1 MGTLGVR
8 IRAAWMEKRDLDA
21 ASFPPPDTRRQ
32 GWPSPFYWC
41 ESKDQRGIKLV
52 QSHTASWSV
61 AELSYKPS
69 WSMSAPEP
77 AVAWHLLILSSFLP
91 QIFWRPLLL
100 ATVPAFPF
108 WSLGDACMRAKSL
121 QSYPTLYDPMDCS
134 SPGWGFSGKNTGLP
148 CPLPGDLPNPGIE
161 PISPCLMGC
170 RQILYPLSHLG
181 NL

>member
-1 MGTLGVR
+1 
-8 IRAAWMEKRDLDA
+8 
-21 ASFPPPDTRRQ
+21 
-32 GWPSPFYWC
+32 
-41 ESKDQRGIKLV
+41 
-52 QSHTASWSV
+52 
-61 AELSYKPS
+61 
-69 WSMSAPEP
+69 MSAPEP

-148 CPLPGDLPNPGIE
+148 CPLPGDLPNPGIK
-161 PISPCLMGC
+161 PKSLSSPPLAGDFFTSIATCEAPSGESEL
-170 RQILYPLSHLG
+170 QICNCYLFIKC
-181 NL
+181 